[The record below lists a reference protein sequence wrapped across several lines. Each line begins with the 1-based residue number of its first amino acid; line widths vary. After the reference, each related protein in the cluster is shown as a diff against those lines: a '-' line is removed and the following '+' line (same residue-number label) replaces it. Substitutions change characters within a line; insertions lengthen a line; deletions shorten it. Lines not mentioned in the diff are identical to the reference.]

1 MNHQHRLT
9 AIALFAFAPAL
20 FLFVGLFTM
29 LQTSQ
34 AAGTGVFCVV
44 PPDASIGP
52 FPACEQVFTR
62 VQTAVNATSS
72 GEEIWVASGVYTDV
86 NFTGTMTQVVYI
98 DKVVTLKGGFV
109 PPFDALPNPLN
120 NPTVLDAQ
128 RQGRVIVVMGT
139 TTTIDGF
146 HISGGNGD
154 QDMRFSESGM
164 GGGIYAENATL
175 TVTNNTIYNNV
186 GSRFYGAGGG
196 IKLEDTQFTISNN
209 DIYSNTAV
217 TAPHP
222 NFPTD
227 YYIGFGG
234 GVAIAGSQGVLHNN
248 SIHNNIANTF
258 EVGNGGGI
266 NLSGGNQVTITHN
279 TITDNLGGR
288 THFGNGGGI
297 SWFHDEDSEGPQ
309 PYGIIANNL
318 ISGNVAQES
327 GDVVSIGGGLA
338 LFIRVASDSSEPLI
352 SLISNDIISNTAF
365 ISPTSSVGGVG
376 GGVVLGGEGYF
387 SLSHNNILSNTTSAI
402 NAGDTWGYGGG
413 LVVDTVTVTLDG
425 DRIQFNQIGDR
436 GNANGFGIENSVV
449 TMTNVVVADNHKLTV
464 DAGIHVNESQ
474 VTMLHPTISRN
485 GLRGIWVTYF
495 DDAPF
500 DPDTSSQVIITNS
513 ILTGHNTG
521 VVVSRTNTV
530 TLDGVLWYDT
540 GNSFSSEPGASVAIS
555 NQVVDNPR
563 FDTDGY
569 HLTDSSAAIGQGIPS
584 GIFIDIDGDGRPSP
598 SALGADEYMPF
609 KLLLPLIFK

>member
-1 MNHQHRLT
+1 MYHKHRLT
-9 AIALFAFAPAL
+9 TVMIFAFTPAL
-20 FLFVGLFTM
+20 FLSLGLFTM

-34 AAGTGVFCVV
+34 AATGVFCVV
-44 PPDASIGP
+44 PSGASIEP
-52 FPACEQVFTR
+52 FAACEQVFTG
-62 VQTAVNATSS
+62 VQTAVNATTG

-86 NFTGTMTQVVYI
+86 HFTDTMTQVVYI
-98 DKVVTLKGGFV
+98 DKAVSLQGGFV
-109 PPFDALPNPLN
+109 PPFDEPPDPMS
-120 NPTVLDAQ
+120 NPTVFDAQ
-128 RQGRVIVVMGT
+128 QQGRVIVVTGT

-146 HISGGNGD
+146 YITGGNGD
-154 QDMRFSESGM
+154 QDARFSESGM
-164 GGGIYAENATL
+164 GGGIYAKNATL
-175 TVTNNTIYNNV
+175 TVTNNAIYNNI
-186 GSRFYGAGGG
+186 GSRFDGEGGG
-196 IKLEDTQFTISNN
+196 IKVDDGQFAILNN

-217 TAPHP
+217 TSPHP

-234 GVAIAGSQGVLHNN
+234 GVEIAGSQGVLHNN
-248 SIHNNIANTF
+248 SIHNNIANAF

-297 SWFHDEDSEGPQ
+297 SWFYDEDSEGPQ

-327 GDVVSIGGGLA
+327 GDVVSLGGGLA
-338 LFIRVASDSSEPLI
+338 LFIRTVSESTEPLI
-352 SLISNDIISNTAF
+352 SLISNDIMSNTAVF
-365 ISPTSSVGGVG
+365 SPTSSVGGIG

-387 SLSHNNILSNTTSAI
+387 SLSHNNIFSNTTSAK
-402 NAGDTWGYGGG
+402 NAGDTWGYGAG
-413 LVVDTVTVTLDG
+413 LVVDTVNVTLDG

-449 TMTNVVVADNHKLTV
+449 TMTNVVVADNHELTAG
-464 DAGIHVNESQ
+464 AGIHVNDSQ
-474 VTMLHPTISRN
+474 VTMLHPTIARN

-500 DPDTSSQVIITNS
+500 DPDMSSQVIITNS

-540 GNSFSSEPGASVAIS
+540 DNSFSSEPGASVVIS
-555 NQVVDNPR
+555 NQVVDNPH
-563 FDTDGY
+563 FDSDGY
-569 HLTDSSAAIGQGIPS
+569 HLTDASAAIGQGIPS
-584 GIFIDIDGDGRPSP
+584 EVFIDIDGDGRPLP
-598 SALGADEYMPF
+598 PALGVDEYMPF
-609 KLLLPLIFK
+609 KLYLSLIFK